1 VFVEILDSNEGV
13 RVSLKDAGDF
23 TTLRVDAPST
33 LGDDAIGS
41 VLDTAGWGTL
51 GKPGHVWLYIE
62 VIRTHIALDSGDEGH
77 EKLEEMLRYAEKKGW
92 CTDDG
97 KCVEAHIRRVEPVVD
112 TSPVGFDDDQFRHV
126 LGNYPTGVTVVTAV
140 GPDGDPVGMAVGS
153 FTSVSLDPPM
163 VAFLPTKKSSS
174 FPRIKAARSFCIN
187 ILSFDQEDLCRKFAV
202 SGGDKFAGVAW
213 RPAPSGAPIID
224 GSVAWIDCI
233 HEQIFETGDHYIA
246 VGKVTSLE
254 VSNPTS
260 PLIFFRGGYGKFAP
274 KSIVVSGQ
282 SRMVDQIRLTELIR
296 TDMEHLAD
304 SLGVQCVAVG
314 ADVGQLVVLGSAGSP
329 AGRRVPARLGN
340 RMPLVPP
347 VGGLF
352 LAWCGRDDVEAW
364 LKEGIDDKRDNYER
378 LLRTIRSREWSVAM
392 SSDNHR
398 RLEDA
403 IGKDTG
409 FQTDEDLE
417 DGIRELTLSVSDQY
431 EPVTIEPDRP
441 YDVTLLSAP
450 IFDALGRVTLTVGLW
465 GLPSPIH
472 GADLCRYADLLVG
485 ICRKLTNENG
495 GRGPALSGPGLRQQC
510 GVARVG
516 GNGD

>member
-1 VFVEILDSNEGV
+1 MFVEILDSNEGV

-51 GKPGHVWLYIE
+51 GKPGHVWLYTE
-62 VIRTHIALDSGDEGH
+62 VIRTHIALDSGDEGR

-97 KCVEAHIRRVEPVVD
+97 KCFEAHIRRVDPVVD
-112 TSPVGFDDDQFRHV
+112 TTPVMFDDDQFRHV
-126 LGNYPTGVTVVTAV
+126 LGNYPTGVTVVTTV

-153 FTSVSLDPPM
+153 FTSVSLDPPL
-163 VAFLPTKKSSS
+163 VAFLPTKKSRS

-202 SGGDKFAGVAW
+202 SGSDKFAGVAW
-213 RPAPSGAPIID
+213 RPSPSGAPIID

-254 VSNPTS
+254 VSNPTP

-304 SLGVQCVAVG
+304 SLGVKCVAVG
-314 ADVGQLVVLGSAGSP
+314 ADVAGI
-329 AGRRVPARLGN
+329 N
-340 RMPLVPP
+340 
-347 VGGLF
+347 
-352 LAWCGRDDVEAW
+352 
-364 LKEGIDDKRDNYER
+364 DKRDHYER

-409 FQTDEDLE
+409 FHADDDLE
-417 DGIRELTLSVSDQY
+417 DDIRELTLSVSDQY
-431 EPVTIEPDRP
+431 EPLTIEPERP

-450 IFDALGRVTLTVGLW
+450 IFDASGRVILTVALW

-485 ICRKLTNENG
+485 KCRKLTSEIG
-495 GRGPALSGPGLRQQC
+495 GRGPALNDPGLRQQC
-510 GVARVG
+510 GVARAG
-516 GNGD
+516 GYGD